1 MKSLTSLNANGRS
14 RLDFKE
20 ANSIEIFNKKDQLEM
35 IISDNTT
42 LLRRHLKY
50 VFDIDISLSRVH
62 ARLTARILLKQLR
75 CFKSFLDFSVRFRTV
90 NVPKYLELEIT
101 FDTLIQALSFFNS
114 NLRSKYSIRLEF

>member
-20 ANSIEIFNKKDQLEM
+20 TDSIEIFNKKDQLEL

-50 VFDIDISLSRVH
+50 VLDIDISLPRVH
-62 ARLTARILLKQLR
+62 ARLTASNL
-75 CFKSFLDFSVRFRTV
+75 FSVNFSVRSRTV
-90 NVPKYLELEIT
+90 SVPKFLELEIT
-101 FDTLIQALSFFNS
+101 FGTVIQTLSFFNS

>member
-1 MKSLTSLNANGRS
+1 LGKVKSLTSLNANGRS

-20 ANSIEIFNKKDQLEM
+20 ANSIEISNKKDQLEL

-75 CFKSFLDFSVRFRTV
+75 CFKSFLGQLFCSFQNSERSEVSRT
-90 NVPKYLELEIT
+90 
-101 FDTLIQALSFFNS
+101 
-114 NLRSKYSIRLEF
+114 